1 MKAVV
6 GDGRQTS
13 LFYDNWLP
21 NGALVQRLNVD
32 VSIWGQNLTV
42 HQWTNGNGNWN
53 IPLSFKRRFPTIANE
68 ISGMKITTLP
78 DRYVWKSSTS
88 SNFYIA
94 SYYDNIR
101 RRNPKVPWYRLVW
114 AGRIPEKCKFITW
127 LLLHQRLKTRMFLT
141 ARGLNIDIVCPLC
154 NSASESCQH
163 IFFGC
168 KFAKEVWKKT
178 LATHG
183 ISRNPSMWG
192 NELRWLK
199 TNCKGRN
206 VRAKLIRVLFSCTVY
221 MIWWERNKRIFAQE
235 SHNPLEVFEGIS
247 NFFRLIL

>member
-1 MKAVV
+1 MILCA
-6 GDGRQTS
+6 
-13 LFYDNWLP
+13 
-21 NGALVQRLNVD
+21 
-32 VSIWGQNLTV
+32 
-42 HQWTNGNGNWN
+42 
-53 IPLSFKRRFPTIANE
+53 
-68 ISGMKITTLP
+68 
-78 DRYVWKSSTS
+78 RYVTLQVRA
-88 SNFYIA
+88 A
-94 SYYDNIR
+94 SIFS
-101 RRNPKVPWYRLVW
+101 LVVN
-114 AGRIPEKCKFITW
+114 
-127 LLLHQRLKTRMFLT
+127 LQRKY
-141 ARGLNIDIVCPLC
+141 G
-154 NSASESCQH
+154 
-163 IFFGC
+163 
-168 KFAKEVWKKT
+168 KKT